1 MNDAHDLMGTVNAL
15 RERITQLTEASLLV
29 NASLDLDDVLYQVVE
44 KARMLTGADVGY
56 LVSVDE
62 SHQPQDFVVSGI
74 PQEQYEQILEW
85 PDGGRLFKHL
95 RDLPQPLR
103 ITDIEAYVSKL
114 GLAPHN
120 LPGKA
125 LFGTTMNQ
133 RGQYVGNFFLGKEDG
148 RSPFTDE
155 DEEILLLF
163 ASQAATAIANAR
175 TYRKEQR
182 ARADL
187 EALVDTSPVGVVV
200 IDGETGHPVSVNRE
214 ARRIV
219 APLRTAGQDLV
230 QLINAVKTNCGSGR
244 GIDFTKFP
252 TARQLT
258 ENPEALRAMEIEL
271 SVPGGRSI
279 NVLVNATPIF
289 SAGGDVESMVTTM
302 QDLAPLQEIERL
314 RAQFIGM
321 VSQELRA
328 PLTSIKGSAAALLD
342 PTAPLD
348 SAERREYVRIIDQQ
362 SDRMRDLI
370 SDLLDAGRIETGTLS
385 VHSESWDLDAL
396 VEQARHTFLRGGSPH
411 TVRVDLPPLL
421 PRVMA
426 ERRRVIQILNNLFV
440 NASRHAPAS
449 SPIRISAVRDGTHVA
464 VSVTDEGR
472 GVAPEDLP
480 NLFRK
485 HTGASSHG
493 ERRGGLGLAI
503 CKGLVE
509 AHGGRIWAESAGP
522 RQGARITFTLPLAEN
537 TADSHRL
544 TMAPGKAPKHG
555 TVLILGDDP
564 PTLRYVRDVL
574 TEADYRPV
582 VSGDSRTVGH
592 LIRTEAPRLVLLDLM
607 NPGIDGVELMRR
619 VPELAEVPVIVMSGY
634 GRDDTIAN
642 ALENG
647 AADYIAKPFSDTE
660 LTARIGAALRKRAD
674 PQPFVLGELAIRYD
688 QRSVSLDGEPVNLT
702 ATEYELLRV
711 LSLSAGRVVTFDA
724 LIRQVWRGRKPGNQK
739 LVRTFIRSLRRKL
752 GDDADE
758 PIYIFTQRG
767 IGYRV
772 GEPDQ

>member
-1 MNDAHDLMGTVNAL
+1 MNDTHDLMGSIKAL

-29 NASLDLDDVLYQVVE
+29 NASLDLDDVLRQVVE

-56 LVSVDE
+56 VISVDDT
-62 SHQPQDFVVSGI
+62 HRPQDFVASGI
-74 PQEQYEQILEW
+74 SREQYQQLLDW
-85 PDGGRLFKHL
+85 PEGRCLFKHM

-103 ITDIEAYVSKL
+103 ITDSEAFLSEL
-114 GLAPHN
+114 GLAPHK

-125 LFGTTMNQ
+125 VFGTTMIQ
-133 RGQYVGNFFLGKEDG
+133 RGQNVGNFFLGKEDG
-148 RSPFTDE
+148 RPPFTDE
-155 DEEILLLF
+155 DEEILVLF

-187 EALVDTSPVGVVV
+187 EALVDTSPIGVVV
-200 IDGETGHPVSVNRE
+200 IDGKTGRPVSVNRE
-214 ARRIV
+214 ATRIV
-219 APLRTAGQDLV
+219 APLRTSGQDLE
-230 QLINAVKTNCGSGR
+230 QLVNEVKADCGNGR
-244 GIDFTKFP
+244 VVDFTMLP
-252 TARQLT
+252 GALQLN
-258 ENPEALRAMEIEL
+258 ENPEAVRGMEIEL
-271 SVPGGRSI
+271 SSPGGRSV

-289 SAGGDVESMVTTM
+289 SAHGNVESLVATM
-302 QDLAPLQEIERL
+302 QDLAPLQEMERL
-314 RAQFIGM
+314 RAQFVGM

-348 SAERREYVRIIDQQ
+348 PEERREYVRIIDQQ

-385 VHSESWDLDAL
+385 VHPESWDLDAL
-396 VEQARHTFLRGGSPH
+396 VEQARHTYLRGGSPH

-426 ERRRVIQILNNLFV
+426 ERRRVIQVLNNLFI
-440 NASRHAPAS
+440 NAARHAPAS
-449 SPIRISAVRDGTHVA
+449 SPIRVSAVRDGAHVA
-464 VSVTDEGR
+464 VSVTDEGT
-472 GVAPEDLP
+472 GVAPEHLTH
-480 NLFRK
+480 LFRK
-485 HTGASSHG
+485 HAGAG
-493 ERRGGLGLAI
+493 NGQRRGGLGLAI

-522 RQGARITFTLPLAEN
+522 RQGARITFTLPLAEKA
-537 TADSHRL
+537 ADSHRQV
-544 TMAPGKAPKHG
+544 MAPGKAPRHG
-555 TVLILGDDP
+555 TVLMLGDDP

-574 TEADYRPV
+574 TEAGYRPV
-582 VSGDSRTVGH
+582 VSGDSRAIGH
-592 LIRTEAPRLVLLDLM
+592 LIRTEAPRLVLLDLV

-660 LTARIGAALRKRAD
+660 LTARIGAALRKRAE
-674 PQPFVLGELAIRYD
+674 PQPFLLGELAIRYD
-688 QRSVSLDGEPVNLT
+688 RRSVTLDGEPVNLT
-702 ATEYELLRV
+702 ATEYELLCV

-724 LIRQVWRGRKPGNQK
+724 LIRQVWRGRRPGNQK
-739 LVRTFIRSLRRKL
+739 LVRTFIRSLRSKL
-752 GDDADE
+752 GDVADE
-758 PIYIFTQRG
+758 PTYIFTQRG
-767 IGYRV
+767 VGYRM
-772 GEPDQ
+772 GEPDP